1 MQGNFRVGDVLG
13 RSFDVLSQKFWTFY
27 VLAIAFA
34 CPSTIIDLWF
44 VPSGPT
50 DSSSVIFGSGLA
62 RLVEYLLMYILTA
75 VLVFGTIRQLRGG
88 AARMD
93 EMLLG
98 GLACFPLVL
107 GVTILMTLFI
117 GLPLVLINLPAIASP
132 YLLMLTI
139 PVSLAVFAYLTV
151 LMWVAVPAA
160 VVERAGVVAS
170 LVRSAKLTA
179 GYRPAILGIILLLYG
194 LLLMAGLVAGVL
206 LELIGNP
213 TLTAIG
219 ELLLLGAFYTCAAVI
234 SAVSYHDLRIAKEGD
249 SVSGIAA
256 VFD

>member
-1 MQGNFRVGDVLG
+1 M
-13 RSFDVLSQKFWTFY
+13 
-27 VLAIAFA
+27 
-34 CPSTIIDLWF
+34 DLWSA
-44 VPSGPT
+44 PGAGT
-50 DSSSVIFGSGLA
+50 DASSQIIGSPFA
-62 RLVEYLLMYILTA
+62 RIVEYLLMYMLTA

-88 AARMD
+88 VASMG
-93 EMLLG
+93 EMLHG
-98 GLACFPLVL
+98 GLTCFPLVL

-160 VVERAGVVAS
+160 VVERPGVIAS

-194 LLLMAGLVAGVL
+194 LLLMAGLVAGVF
-206 LELIGNP
+206 LEVIGNP
-213 TLTAIG
+213 TLTSIG
-219 ELLLLGAFYTCAAVI
+219 ELLLLAAFYTCAAVI